1 MTSLTQGL
9 AAQLSGTPVQE
20 IARQLGIPPEQAQG
34 AIATALPLLVGA
46 LGHNASQPQGAQA
59 LHSALQDHAGGDIAS
74 VLGSVLG
81 GAMGGAGGGQ
91 GDDTLG
97 RMLGHIFGGRQQ
109 QATQGLGQ
117 ATGLGSDKTQM
128 LLRILAPIV
137 MAYLANHLFG
147 GQRQQ
152 AATQDPG
159 PQGLGDI
166 LGREVAY
173 RSVSP
178 EEHARILTDAGLD
191 EGTAGFVVALD
202 GNIRDGALAEATT
215 TLAELIGRPTT
226 PLAQGLA
233 EAREQSAA

>member
-9 AAQLSGTPVQE
+9 AAQLSGAPVQQ
-20 IARQLGIPPEQAQG
+20 IAQQLGVSPSQAQG

-46 LGHNASQPQGAQA
+46 LGNNASQPQGAQA
-59 LHSALQDHAGGDIAS
+59 LFGALQDHSGGDITS

-91 GDDTLG
+91 DDTLG
-97 RMLGHIFGGRQQ
+97 RMLGHIFGGQQQ

-137 MAYLANHLFG
+137 MAYLANHMFG
-147 GQRQQ
+147 GQQQQ
-152 AATQDPG
+152 ASAPVASQDSS

-166 LGREVAY
+166 LGREVEQMGQQQGGGLGGLLGQVLGGNAGGLGGLLGGILGGGQ
-173 RSVSP
+173 RS
-178 EEHARILTDAGLD
+178 
-191 EGTAGFVVALD
+191 
-202 GNIRDGALAEATT
+202 
-215 TLAELIGRPTT
+215 
-226 PLAQGLA
+226 
-233 EAREQSAA
+233 